1 NVAGLLDL
9 LAVALPKTSLL
20 PWNDLG
26 DARVHAITDQRKRG
40 EAILLGPIRD
50 TPVGNMHAHDR
61 LRARVIGRDVGFT
74 NRPAAIRNPLAR
86 FEVDLIKWPTV
97 TAPMI
102 GCAAE
107 APQARG
113 LQWKVA
119 QPNILADVQRLGG
132 IIGSDVT

>member
-1 NVAGLLDL
+1 
-9 LAVALPKTSLL
+9 
-20 PWNDLG
+20 
-26 DARVHAITDQRKRG
+26 
-40 EAILLGPIRD
+40 
-50 TPVGNMHAHDR
+50 
-61 LRARVIGRDVGFT
+61 DVGFT

-132 IIGSDVT
+132 IIGSDVTALQHAYAKWAAAERARERDSSRSRANNTNICC